1 MYMSVLKR
9 ESERLGNLIE
19 DLLTLSRMDQ
29 GAMGLNLEL
38 RTLDPVVGEVMSV
51 QRARAEAKSI
61 SLNLEPNPEVPPV
74 WIAHQP
80 MIQVFTNLLGN
91 AIAYTQPGG
100 HVSVS
105 SDLVPDEGGWMV
117 AARVHNDG
125 PPIPEEDL
133 PQLFQRFFRGKT
145 GRQSNEPGTGLGLAI
160 CREIVER
167 HHGRIEVVSNEEQG
181 TTFTVLLPLPGV

>member
-1 MYMSVLKR
+1 
-9 ESERLGNLIE
+9 
-19 DLLTLSRMDQ
+19 
-29 GAMGLNLEL
+29 LNLEL
-38 RTLDPVVGEVMSV
+38 RSLDPVVGEVMAV
-51 QRARAEAKSI
+51 QRARAEAKGI

-80 MIQVFTNLLGN
+80 IIQVFTNLLSN
-91 AIAYTQPGG
+91 AIAYTHSAG

-105 SDLVPDEGGWMV
+105 SDVVLGDSGPMV

-125 PPIPEEDL
+125 PPIPEEDM

-145 GRQSNEPGTGLGLAI
+145 GRQSGEPGTGLGLAI

-167 HHGRIEVVSNEEQG
+167 HHGRIEVVSSAEQG
-181 TTFTVLLPLPGV
+181 TTFTVLLPLPSE